1 MSQMQNPYKTPSPGA
16 AQIQTGGGQTNAL
29 AIVAL
34 VFGILS
40 LTIGCCCWTHIPFG
54 LTAVICG
61 FLGMNKAKETGTGN
75 GMALAGVICGGI
87 ALVLYTILAIVGLI
101 FNLGVGGAEFM
112 NDLNN
117 I

>member
-16 AQIQTGGGQTNAL
+16 AQIQTGGGQTNAF

-112 NDLNN
+112 KELNN

>member
-1 MSQMQNPYKTPSPGA
+1 MQNPYKTPSPGA

-112 NDLNN
+112 TN
-117 I
+117 